1 MISGITRLLTLAA
14 LLTVCFGT
22 LTGGVRPDNVA
33 QIRMA
38 GEIVMITRNSP
49 TTYYEDRTGPTGYE
63 YELAKAFADHL
74 GVELKVKVA
83 ENLNDV
89 FSTLENGGAHFA
101 AAGLAQT
108 PDRDRW
114 VRFSEPYMQI
124 SEQVIYRRGG
134 IKPEQ
139 VTDLTRGQL
148 VVSEGSS
155 HSERLRIWQATQVP
169 ELSWSESSDL
179 EVSDLLQMVASGNID
194 FTVVDSNE
202 FRVLQAYFPNLAVA
216 FDLSEKQ
223 NISWAFEYSRDDSLF
238 NAASEFF
245 NAEESINLMA
255 NLAERYYGH
264 LDKLDYVGARRF
276 LSQTEKKLGTYKA
289 DFEKAAELH
298 QIDWRLLAAVGYQE
312 SHWNPQARSFTGVR
326 GLMMLTRNTARELG
340 IKNRLDPQQSIMGG
354 SQYLAKLR
362 DRLENVQEPDRTW
375 MALAAYNVGY
385 GHLTDARK
393 ITELTG
399 GNPDLWIDVK
409 ESLPLLSQKRY
420 YRYTRHG
427 FARGQEPVD
436 YVQNIRRYY
445 DVLVWNEEREQ
456 HQEFP
461 EEGDPSMQLSSSL
474 VTVIPPLL

>member
-1 MISGITRLLTLAA
+1 MIIGIARLLTITA

-22 LTGGVRPDNVA
+22 LTGSVRPNSVE

-49 TTYYEDRTGPTGYE
+49 TTYYEDRSGSTGYE
-63 YELAKAFADHL
+63 YELAKAFADYL

-83 ENLNDV
+83 DNLNDI
-89 FSTLENGGAHFA
+89 FTSLQNGEASFA
-101 AAGLAQT
+101 AAGLTET
-108 PDRDRW
+108 PERERW

-124 SEQVIYRRGG
+124 TEEVIYRRGG
-134 IKPEQ
+134 IKPEA
-139 VTDLTRGQL
+139 VTDLIRGQL
-148 VVSEGSS
+148 VVAEGSN
-155 HSERLRIWQATQVP
+155 HSERLHLWQATEVP
-169 ELSWSESSDL
+169 ELSWIESPDL
-179 EVSDLLQMVASGNID
+179 EVSDMLQMVASGNID

-216 FDLSEKQ
+216 FDLSDKQ
-223 NISWAFEYSRDDSLF
+223 NVSWAFAHSRDNSLHTVANQF
-238 NAASEFF
+238 FSSPASAA
-245 NAEESINLMA
+245 LMA

-276 LSQTEKKLGTYKA
+276 LRQTEKKLANLKPH
-289 DFEKAAELH
+289 FEKAGKENG
-298 QIDWRLLAAVGYQE
+298 IDWRLLAAVGYQE
-312 SHWNPQARSFTGVR
+312 SHWNPKARSFTGVR
-326 GLMMLTRNTARELG
+326 GLMMLTLSTARELG
-340 IKNRLDPQQSIMGG
+340 VKNRLDPQQSIKGG

-362 DRLENVQEPDRTW
+362 DRLDDVQEPDRTW

-385 GHLTDARK
+385 GHLSDARK

-445 DVLVWNEEREQ
+445 DVLAWNEDQEQ
-456 HQEFP
+456 NHTFP
-461 EEGDPSMQLSSSL
+461 DDGDAIQLSSM

>member
-1 MISGITRLLTLAA
+1 MISGITRLLTLSA

-22 LTGGVRPDNVA
+22 LTGGVRPDSVE

-49 TTYYEDRTGPTGYE
+49 TTYYEDRSGSAGYE
-63 YELAKAFADHL
+63 YELAKAFADYL
-74 GVELKVKVA
+74 GVELKVTVA
-83 ENLNDV
+83 DNLNDI
-89 FSTLENGGAHFA
+89 FSTLENGGASFA
-101 AAGLAQT
+101 AAGLTQT
-108 PDRDRW
+108 PERDRW

-124 SEQVIYRRGG
+124 TEQVIYRRGG
-134 IKPEQ
+134 IRPDN
-139 VTDLTRGQL
+139 VTDLTRGQM

-155 HSERLRIWQATQVP
+155 HSERLRFWQAGHVP
-169 ELSWSESSDL
+169 ELSWSESPDL

-223 NISWAFEYSRDDSLF
+223 NISWAFEHSRDDSLYK
-238 NAASEFF
+238 AASDFF
-245 NAEESINLMA
+245 STEENITLMA
-255 NLAERYYGH
+255 TLAERYYGH

-276 LSQTEKKLGTYKA
+276 LRQTEKKLATYKPH
-289 DFEKAAELH
+289 FQKAAELNS
-298 QIDWRLLAAVGYQE
+298 IDWRLLAAVGYQE
-312 SHWNPQARSFTGVR
+312 SHWEPHARSFTGVR
-326 GLMMLTRNTARELG
+326 GLMMLTLNTARELG
-340 IKNRLDPQQSIMGG
+340 IKNRLDPKQSIMGG

-362 DRLENVQEPDRTW
+362 ARLDEVHEPDRTW

-399 GNPDLWIDVK
+399 GNPDLWMDVK

-445 DVLVWNEEREQ
+445 DVLVWNEEQ
-456 HQEFP
+456 HQHHAFP
-461 EEGDPSMQLSSSL
+461 DDHEAMQLSSAMI
-474 VTVIPPLL
+474 TVIPPLL